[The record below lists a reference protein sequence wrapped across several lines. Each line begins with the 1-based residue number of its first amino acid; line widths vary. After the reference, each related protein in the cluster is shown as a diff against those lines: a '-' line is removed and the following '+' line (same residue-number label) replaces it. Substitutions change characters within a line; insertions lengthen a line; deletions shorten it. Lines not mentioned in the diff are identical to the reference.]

1 MSTTKSSFV
10 SLGAIGIKIIST
22 FAKLAKSLKFILA
35 AGTFAGY
42 SFLFTWKFALLIMFG
57 VGIHEMG
64 HVWAMRRC
72 GLKTKGFYFIPFVG
86 GAAISNDAFKSGKE
100 EIYVAL
106 MGPVFG
112 VITIL
117 PALIMFLLTD
127 QPIWA
132 AAASFLAVINLFNL
146 FPINPLDGG
155 RVIKS
160 LALSLN
166 KNIGIFILCAGFVLA
181 ISLSHYFG
189 LFLLGFIAVIGM
201 LEFRPFA
208 TWFVLAPLAFIF
220 AQILG
225 VLTFT
230 TQGFRGYI
238 ETQRDF
244 YRFIKETKITPI
256 IDGFEGAK
264 ANHWNLTLDQKIKYT
279 SWYLGLCV
287 LFLFVILIFG
297 HVPGGDVSIQFLK
310 A

>member
-1 MSTTKSSFV
+1 MSNKSSSV
-10 SLGAIGIKIIST
+10 SLGAIGIKLIST

-86 GAAISNDAFKSGKE
+86 GAAVSDEAFKSGKE

-117 PALIMFLLTD
+117 PALILFILTD
-127 QPIWA
+127 LPIWA

-160 LALSLN
+160 LALSVD
-166 KNIGIFILCAGFVLA
+166 KHVGVFILLVGFILA
-181 ISLSHYFG
+181 ILLSYSFG
-189 LFLLGFIAVIGM
+189 FYLLGFIAIIGM
-201 LEFRPFA
+201 LEFRPFSK
-208 TWFVLAPLAFIF
+208 WVVLFPLAFIA
-220 AQILG
+220 AQIIG
-225 VLTFT
+225 IITFI

-238 ETQRDF
+238 ETQREF
-244 YRFIKETKITPI
+244 YRFVKETKTTPI

-264 ANHWNLTLDQKIKYT
+264 ANHWNLTSIQKLKYT

-287 LFLFVILIFG
+287 LFLFVILMFANI
-297 HVPGGDVSIQFLK
+297 PGGDISVQFLK